1 MQRVHVKLPGV
12 PEGLTVYVTAYLP
25 QADKSGERGELKL
38 AVEAFGGVAVGN
50 PRYSWMHKA
59 IFNLPN
65 TSAAIKELVTAY
77 PTLKLRKNIAKI
89 GAAPAAEPTLLPK
102 RKPTEAPF
110 FSPEHKMPWHAE
122 RKRCE
127 RAWAEAQQTVSS
139 LITEVVKKTVP
150 QLEGLNKRLRT
161 KLDNLKAELKSA
173 NMSNSAFQK
182 AKGKMQNS
190 KKRRKKPFK
199 SDASV
204 VVKPRDVKEAAA
216 DLAAAVHSASS
227 GATEVGVEVLEAAL
241 GHHLLRPLVEASNSI
256 SLGSLDTKIVN
267 ALVESIKVLKDASHN
282 EDERLIYEAV
292 LICIVPLEK
301 KLLTKVA
308 RRIKVRRATLLRR
321 HAKRP
326 HGRDG
331 PAAGLRAAGRRCGG
345 HQRHDCQGRRILQ
358 RHNARAYLGI
368 KQVILHT
375 SDDDLP

>member
-1 MQRVHVKLPGV
+1 MQRVHVELPGV
-12 PEGLTVYVTAYLP
+12 PEGLTVYVTSYLP
-25 QADKSGERGELKL
+25 QADKKGERGALKL

-216 DLAAAVHSASS
+216 DLAAASEPPPLAPPLPAPPLPASV
-227 GATEVGVEVLEAAL
+227 AKKAA
-241 GHHLLRPLVEASNSI
+241 R
-256 SLGSLDTKIVN
+256 
-267 ALVESIKVLKDASHN
+267 
-282 EDERLIYEAV
+282 
-292 LICIVPLEK
+292 
-301 KLLTKVA
+301 KVA
-308 RRIKVRRATLLRR
+308 KAEAKAARRARVVRLPLQGMPIARL
-321 HAKRP
+321 
-326 HGRDG
+326 
-331 PAAGLRAAGRRCGG
+331 AARMF
-345 HQRHDCQGRRILQ
+345 
-358 RHNARAYLGI
+358 
-368 KQVILHT
+368 LHR
-375 SDDDLP
+375 SGCLPPQ

>member
-1 MQRVHVKLPGV
+1 MQRVHVELPGV

-25 QADKSGERGELKL
+25 QADKKGERGALKL

-59 IFNLPN
+59 IFNLPDA
-65 TSAAIKELVTAY
+65 SAAIKELVTAY
-77 PTLKLRKNIAKI
+77 PKLKLCKTIAKI

-139 LITEVVKKTVP
+139 LITEVVKKTVRHV
-150 QLEGLNKRLRT
+150 LEACGAEVPAPAQQDRQVLETHAGQAVHALALAAHAGGQRT
-161 KLDNLKAELKSA
+161 A
-173 NMSNSAFQK
+173 
-182 AKGKMQNS
+182 
-190 KKRRKKPFK
+190 
-199 SDASV
+199 
-204 VVKPRDVKEAAA
+204 AAA
-216 DLAAAVHSASS
+216 D
-227 GATEVGVEVLEAAL
+227 
-241 GHHLLRPLVEASNSI
+241 
-256 SLGSLDTKIVN
+256 
-267 ALVESIKVLKDASHN
+267 
-282 EDERLIYEAV
+282 
-292 LICIVPLEK
+292 
-301 KLLTKVA
+301 
-308 RRIKVRRATLLRR
+308 RAHRT
-321 HAKRP
+321 APP

-368 KQVILHT
+368 KQVILHVT
-375 SDDDLP
+375 HIR